1 MNLILFGPP
10 GCGKGTQA
18 HRLRDR
24 HHLAHL
30 STGDMLRAAV
40 AEKSAIGK
48 KAKAIMA
55 AGDLVPDAVVIGII
69 AERIDRPDCENGFI
83 LDGFPRTVR
92 QAEALDAL
100 LAEKGKAIDHVIEM
114 QADDDVLV
122 ERVAGRFTC
131 ANCGQGYHERFSPP
145 EVDGVCDRCGAT
157 EFKRRAD
164 DNAET
169 ARARLATYRE
179 QTAPL
184 LPYYEKAGLL
194 RIVDGMA
201 SMDAVTAAIEAVVRA

>member
-18 HRLRDR
+18 LRLRDN
-24 HHLAHL
+24 HGLAHL

-40 AEKSAIGK
+40 AAGTEVGK
-48 KAKAIMA
+48 RAKAIME
-55 AGDLVPDAVVIGII
+55 AGDLVPDEVVIGII
-69 AERIDRPDCENGFI
+69 ADRVDEPDCDGGFI
-83 LDGFPRTVR
+83 LDGFPRTVP
-92 QAEALDAL
+92 QAEALDVL
-100 LAEKGKAIDHVIEM
+100 LAEKKKAINHVIEM
-114 QADDDVLV
+114 QVEDEVLV

-145 EVDGVCDRCGAT
+145 KQENVCDRCGSS

-184 LPYYEKAGLL
+184 LPYYRKAGLL
-194 RIVDGMA
+194 RGVDGMA
-201 SMDAVTAAIEAVVRA
+201 SMDEVTTAIEAIVQ